1 MITTAKRIAS
11 VEEYYFSRK
20 LAEVRGLDTGELRV
34 INLGIGSPDQAPSPN
49 ATDALITSAQNPL
62 NHGYQNYKGIPAFRK
77 AIADFYKRTYQ
88 TTVDPETMILP
99 LMGSKEGIMHVSMA
113 FVDEGE
119 EVLIP
124 NPGYPTYSSV
134 ASLVGARLRPYELKE
149 ELDWGI
155 DIDALKKSDLSKVKL
170 MWINFPHMPTGRTA
184 SRDELQALVDLA
196 REHQFLLVNDN
207 PYSLILNE
215 EPVSLLSIPGA
226 EEVALELN
234 SLSKSHNMAG
244 WRLGWVAGKKEFID
258 AVLKVKSNM
267 DSGMFL
273 GLQHAAVEA
282 LNNNGQEW
290 FNTLN
295 GMYTER
301 KQIASQI
308 LDELACSCSPRQS
321 GLFVWA
327 KAPDAIADVEEWIDE
342 ILYGT
347 KVFITPGFIFGEAGR
362 RFIRISLCCTVE
374 KLKEALARI
383 QKFKRGERIAG
394 EARKVMNPVK

>member
-1 MITTAKRIAS
+1 MIKTANRIAT

-20 LAEVRGLDTGELRV
+20 LAEVRGLDTGDVRV
-34 INLGIGSPDQAPSPN
+34 INLGIGSPDQAPSTN
-49 ATDALITSAQNPL
+49 AIEALTESAQNPA

-77 AIADFYKRTYQ
+77 AIADFYNRTYH
-88 TTVDPETMILP
+88 VKLDAETMILP
-99 LMGSKEGIMHVSMA
+99 LMGSKEGIMHIAMA
-113 FVDEGE
+113 FVNEGE

-134 ASLVGARLRPYELKE
+134 ANLVGGKLRPYDLKE

-155 DIDALKKSDLSKVKL
+155 DIEALKRSDLSKVKL

-184 SRDELQALVDLA
+184 SRQELKELVDLA
-196 REHQFLLVNDN
+196 RKHKFLIVNDN
-207 PYSLILNE
+207 PYSMILNDQ
-215 EPVSLLSIPGA
+215 PMSILSIEGA
-226 EEVALELN
+226 DEVALELN

-244 WRLGWVAGKKEFID
+244 WRLGWVAGRKEYIE

-273 GLQHAAVEA
+273 GLQHAATEA
-282 LNNNGQEW
+282 LNNNGAEW
-290 FNTLN
+290 FTSLN
-295 GMYTER
+295 RMYGDR
-301 KQIASQI
+301 KLAAKRI
-308 LDELACSCSPRQS
+308 LDFLGCSYSEKQS

-327 KAPDAIADVEEWIDE
+327 KAPDNIADVEKWIDE

-362 RFIRISLCCTVE
+362 RYIRISLCCTI
-374 KLKEALARI
+374 EALNEAFTRI
-383 QKFKRGERIAG
+383 QKFSTDKKNVTGRQS
-394 EARKVMNPVK
+394 KVSA

>member
-1 MITTAKRIAS
+1 MIETAKRIAS

-20 LAEVRGLDTGELRV
+20 LAEVRALDTPEHRV
-34 INLGIGSPDQAPSPN
+34 INLGIGSPDQAPSVN
-49 ATDALITSAQNPL
+49 AIDALIASAKNPA
-62 NHGYQNYKGIPAFRK
+62 NHGYQNYKGILQFRQ
-77 AIADFYKRTYQ
+77 AIADFYKNIYGVKLDT
-88 TTVDPETMILP
+88 ETSILP
-99 LMGSKEGIMHVSMA
+99 LMGSKEGIMHIAMA
-113 FVDEGE
+113 FVNEGE

-124 NPGYPTYSSV
+124 DPGYPTYSSV
-134 ASLVGARLRPYELKE
+134 ANLVGAKLRPYALRE
-149 ELDWGI
+149 ELNWGI

-170 MWINFPHMPTGRTA
+170 MWVNFPHMPTGRTA
-184 SRDELQALVDLA
+184 SKAELKELVDLA
-196 REHQFLLVNDN
+196 RKNQFLIVNDN
-207 PYSLILNE
+207 PYSMILNDN
-215 EPVSLLSIPGA
+215 PMSILSVEGA

-273 GLQHAAVEA
+273 GIQHAAAEA
-282 LNNNGQEW
+282 LKNGKEW
-290 FNTLN
+290 FTELN
-295 GMYTER
+295 KMYSKR
-301 KQIASQI
+301 KAVARQI
-308 LDELACSCSPRQS
+308 LDDLGCTYSEKQS

-327 KAPDAIADVEEWIDE
+327 KAPDEIKDVEKWIDE

-374 KLKEALARI
+374 KLNEALTRI
-383 QKFKRGERIAG
+383 QNFNFEKKTLTNRQPSSIS
-394 EARKVMNPVK
+394 K